1 MTSRRRFRLDSERE
15 TRDIIDILQNDEDS
29 DIEENTTIIET
40 EGKLLIY
47 LYFCK
52 IVIAFGFE

>member
-15 TRDIIDILQNDEDS
+15 ITDIIDILQNDEDS
-29 DIEENTTIIET
+29 DIEEDTTTVET
-40 EGKLLIY
+40 EGKLSIY